1 MSFSA
6 CRAAMLAILSR
17 SLIAASLLAA
27 GTLAHAQPEQPYPS
41 QPVRIVVPFGPG
53 GSSDIVGRV
62 FSQYLQST
70 TKQPVFVDNRA
81 GANGIIGTQAV
92 KSALPDGYTLELTT
106 NTTHAANVSLYR
118 KLPYDALKDFEHIAM
133 FGTSASVLLV
143 TKESG
148 IRSIRELVAYAKTNP
163 TKVFYGYYNSAS
175 QMAAELFRVRTGAPI
190 TGVAYKAIGNAITD
204 LLGGQIQVMFM
215 EYLPAMAQI
224 KGDKLLPLGVT
235 ATQRYKAWPSV
246 PTIAEFYPG
255 YELGFYLGLAAPAG
269 TPPQIVN
276 ALHDWVQN
284 ALADRA
290 FRQKLDELG
299 MDPRPMS
306 REDYLKYSANEI
318 THWAQH
324 VKAAGVEPQ

>member
-6 CRAAMLAILSR
+6 CRTAVLAVLFR
-17 SLIAASLLAA
+17 SLLAASLLAA
-27 GTLAHAQPEQPYPS
+27 GALAHAQPYPS
-41 QPVRIVVPFGPG
+41 QPIRIVVPFGPG

-62 FSQYLQST
+62 FGQYLQNA

-92 KSALPDGYTLELTT
+92 KSAPPDGYTLELTT

-118 KLPYDALKDFEHIAM
+118 KLPYDALKDFEHIAL
-133 FGTSASVLLV
+133 FGTSASVVLV
-143 TKESG
+143 TKDSG
-148 IRSIRELVAYAKTNP
+148 IKSIRDLVAYAKTNP
-163 TKVFYGYYNSAS
+163 TKAFFGYYNSAS

-190 TGVAYKAIGNAITD
+190 TGVAYKTIGNAITD
-204 LLGGQIQVMFM
+204 LIGGQIQVMFI

-235 ATQRYKAWPSV
+235 ATQRYKAWPTV
-246 PTIAEFYPG
+246 PAIAEFYPG

-276 ALHDWVQN
+276 ALYGWVAS
-284 ALADRA
+284 ALADPA
-290 FRQKLDELG
+290 FKQKLDELG
-299 MDPRPMS
+299 LEPRPMS
-306 REDYLKYSANEI
+306 RDDYLKFSANEI